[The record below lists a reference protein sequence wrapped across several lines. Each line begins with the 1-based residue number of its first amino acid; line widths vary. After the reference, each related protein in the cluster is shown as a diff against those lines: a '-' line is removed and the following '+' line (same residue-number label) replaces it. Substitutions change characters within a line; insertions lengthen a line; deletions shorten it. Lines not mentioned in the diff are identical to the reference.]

1 MLMHSA
7 FLTRRRLDKS
17 FKDLTTE
24 EQSDPLVI
32 GDIVRHA
39 TNQVDRKRS
48 PSREPSASPAKRRR
62 TSLAPRFATLEPE
75 YSVPPPSTRGASQHP
90 PPSQIHSMPPQ
101 QLRKST
107 VSFKRKT
114 RNSTGGRIERLF
126 DGSLS
131 PPPSDD
137 DHDDDESTQIQ
148 LEQARSNITR
158 LNAELE
164 RYKAL
169 LDDQDG
175 HDQAPPAGSGE
186 HSLGSIIPDSE
197 ESRAVIPSGNF
208 PIVDVPPRSSIPYQ
222 SERQH
227 PNRDLEEM
235 DVTFQSNHQPAP
247 SSTHS
252 SPVRPSVS
260 AHGSFVNDTSSS
272 AAPRRALGR
281 TGSNRGMV
289 IPPPHPTPP
298 HTSDEDDDEEED
310 GGIEMNDS
318 LFLGGVGA
326 SFDGV
331 EDSYKV
337 ELSRHLAR
345 EEELSKRVEE
355 LENVAREKDER
366 AKELEAN
373 AERLQGEVVSR

>member
-1 MLMHSA
+1 
-7 FLTRRRLDKS
+7 
-17 FKDLTTE
+17 
-24 EQSDPLVI
+24 
-32 GDIVRHA
+32 
-39 TNQVDRKRS
+39 
-48 PSREPSASPAKRRR
+48 
-62 TSLAPRFATLEPE
+62 
-75 YSVPPPSTRGASQHP
+75 
-90 PPSQIHSMPPQ
+90 MPPQ
-101 QLRKST
+101 QFRQST

-114 RNSTGGRIERLF
+114 RNSTGGRLERLF

-137 DHDDDESTQIQ
+137 EEEEESTQTQ

-158 LNAELE
+158 LHAELE

-169 LDDQDG
+169 LNGQDG

-186 HSLGSIIPDSE
+186 HSLGTVIPDSE
-197 ESRAVIPSGNF
+197 ESRTVIPSGEF
-208 PIVDVPPRSSIPYQ
+208 PIIDVPPRSSIPYQ

-235 DVTFQSNHQPAP
+235 DVTFASNDRPAP

-260 AHGSFVNDTSSS
+260 AHGSFVNDPSSS
-272 AAPRRALGR
+272 VSAPRRALGR

-289 IPPPHPTPP
+289 VPPPHPTPP

-318 LFLGGVGA
+318 LFLGGAVA

-337 ELSRHLAR
+337 ELSKHLAR

-366 AKELEAN
+366 VKELEDK
-373 AERLQGEVVSR
+373 AERLHGEVVRRWQISFEETLNRWFALF